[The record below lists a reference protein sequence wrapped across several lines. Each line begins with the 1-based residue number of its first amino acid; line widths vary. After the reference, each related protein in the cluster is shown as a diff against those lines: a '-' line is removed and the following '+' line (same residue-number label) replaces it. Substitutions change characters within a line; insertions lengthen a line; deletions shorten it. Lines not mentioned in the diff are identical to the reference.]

1 MSETRHRLAEIAL
14 DEQSL
19 APASANAEHERR
31 IALFDLNES
40 NQFIVLGAEERGPYF
55 LRLSHAEGRL
65 CFEVHDAAREPLCA
79 HQFPMA
85 SLRKTIKDY
94 LLICES
100 YQAAI
105 RAATPSQIE
114 AIDMGRRGLH
124 NEAAEMLME
133 ALATHFKFDLETARR
148 LFTLVCALHV
158 RS

>member
-1 MSETRHRLAEIAL
+1 MSETRHRLDEIVL

-40 NQFIVLGAEERGPYF
+40 NSFTVLGSEERGPYF
-55 LRLSHAEGRL
+55 LRLSHSDGRL
-65 CFEVHDAAREPLCA
+65 VFEIGDAARAPLCV
-79 HQFPMA
+79 HQLPMA
-85 SLRKTIKDY
+85 NLRKTIKDY

-100 YQAAI
+100 YQGAI

-133 ALATHFKFDLETARR
+133 ALAAHFTFDLETARR
-148 LFTLVCALHV
+148 LFTLVCAMHV